1 MVKRS
6 FISLGKYSNSPKT
19 NISTSEDKIAV
30 IYCDGE
36 IVSGESGDDNMGSET
51 IAKAIKKEMKSKIQD
66 VSVLPSHVTLR
77 IDNKMFIAEM
87 PKYGSDF
94 IKRFDHGQAVN
105 NFKLNLNF
113 KKGYALV

>member
-1 MVKRS
+1 MK
-6 FISLGKYSNSPKT
+6 KT
-19 NISTSEDKIAV
+19 FNITDKNIFEGEKANPQNCAIAR
-30 IYCDGE
+30 
-36 IVSGESGDDNMGSET
+36 
-51 IAKAIKKEMKSKIQD
+51 AIKKQMKSKIQD

-87 PKYGSDF
+87 PKYASNF